1 MNVKT
6 FTLTQTKLN
15 KNTNSI
21 NKLQIVKI
29 AQLRTTFVILLMLIS
44 FFYLIM

>member
-21 NKLQIVKI
+21 NKLQLAKTT
-29 AQLRTTFVILLMLIS
+29 QLRTTLVILLMLIS